1 MKITRFTTTPLTL
14 GKSLLRVETDA
25 GVEGWAEVPGRNNRV
40 FDGYLE
46 GVIAPVLVG
55 EDPRLIDRHWET
67 LALGREERFFKL
79 PGWVVGVVDVAL
91 WDLLGKDTGLPVHTL
106 MGGARRTTI
115 PLYWSTGSGWRMQ
128 PEEMLALVQDG
139 WERGF
144 RAFKIRMDWRGWRQ
158 DIDPEK
164 DFQLF
169 RLAREFLGG
178 GEYLG
183 FDANNGYSVSTAIQ
197 QGRRFEALGIDHFE
211 EPIPHYDLPGL
222 KQVSDALDVA
232 VSAGEQDAFR
242 WWFQNLVLL
251 GDPDILQPDILNAG
265 GPSEVK
271 RIFEMATTLDKP
283 VMPHSPQ
290 AGINSMASLHVY
302 ATVQNATRPHEFSI
316 EFSGPLDDVADLYG
330 EDVLPRD
337 GAMVLTDRAGLRDRA
352 QRRGAGASDGALT
365 GRGSPA
371 SRCASHAGT
380 RCYGNGM
387 FHNSAPIE
395 IRMNSIASARM
406 RCDVSPRRLRSS
418 DTSVG

>member
-1 MKITRFTTTPLTL
+1 MKITKITRTPLTI
-14 GKSLLRVETDA
+14 GKGLLRIQTDA
-25 GVEGWAEVPGRNNRV
+25 GVEGWAEIPGRNNAV
-40 FDGYLE
+40 FRAYLE
-46 GVIAPVLVG
+46 SAIGPALIG

-67 LALGREERFFKL
+67 LALGRDERAYKL

-91 WDLLGKDTGLPVHTL
+91 WDLLGKETGLPVHTL
-106 MGGARRTTI
+106 MGGAKRSTI

-128 PEEMLALVQDG
+128 PEEMLALVKDG
-139 WERGF
+139 WQRGF

-158 DIDPEK
+158 DVDPAK
-164 DFQLF
+164 DYELF
-169 RLAREFLGG
+169 KLARAYLSG

-183 FDANNGYSVSTAIQ
+183 FDANNGYSVSTAIA
-197 QGRRFEALGIDHFE
+197 QGRRFEQLGIDHFE

-251 GDPDILQPDILNAG
+251 GNPDILQPDILYAG

-271 RIFEMATTLDKP
+271 RIYEMATALNKP

-316 EFSGPLDDVADLYG
+316 EFSGPLDELAELYG
-330 EDVLPRD
+330 EDVLPKR
-337 GAMVLTDRAGLRDRA
+337 GEMRLTDKPGFGIALNEA
-352 QRRGAGASDGALT
+352 ALQRLT
-365 GRGSPA
+365 
-371 SRCASHAGT
+371 
-380 RCYGNGM
+380 
-387 FHNSAPIE
+387 
-395 IRMNSIASARM
+395 AR
-406 RCDVSPRRLRSS
+406 
-418 DTSVG
+418 

>member
-1 MKITRFTTTPLTL
+1 MKITAFTTTPLSL

-40 FDGYLE
+40 FDAYLE
-46 GVIAPVLVG
+46 GLIAPALIG
-55 EDPRLIDRHWET
+55 EGPRLIGRPWAT
-67 LALGREERFFKL
+67 LALGRDERFFKL
-79 PGWVVGVVDVAL
+79 PGWVVGIVDVAL
-91 WDLLGKDTGLPVHTL
+91 WDILGKDTGLPVHTL
-106 MGGARRTTI
+106 MGGARRTEI
-115 PLYWSTGSGWRMQ
+115 PLYWSVGSGWRMQ
-128 PEEMLALVQDG
+128 PEEMLALVRDG

-164 DFQLF
+164 DYQLF
-169 RLAREFLGG
+169 RLAREFLAG

-197 QGRRFEALGIDHFE
+197 QGRRFEELGIDHFE

-242 WWFQNLVLL
+242 WWFQQLVLL

-330 EDVLPRD
+330 EDILPRD
-337 GAMVLTDRAGLRDRA
+337 GAMTLTDRPGFGIRLNERA
-352 QRRGAGASDGALT
+352 LARLT
-365 GRGSPA
+365 VR
-371 SRCASHAGT
+371 
-380 RCYGNGM
+380 
-387 FHNSAPIE
+387 
-395 IRMNSIASARM
+395 
-406 RCDVSPRRLRSS
+406 
-418 DTSVG
+418 

>member
-1 MKITRFTTTPLTL
+1 MKITAFDTTPLSL

-46 GVIAPVLVG
+46 GVIAPVLIG

-67 LALGREERFFKL
+67 LALGRDERFFKL
-79 PGWVVGVVDVAL
+79 PGWVVGIVDVAL
-91 WDLLGKDTGLPVHTL
+91 WDILGKDTGLPVHTL

-128 PEEMLALVQDG
+128 PEDMLALVRDG

-169 RLAREFLGG
+169 RLAREFLAG

-197 QGRRFEALGIDHFE
+197 QGRRFEELGIDHFE

-242 WWFQNLVLL
+242 WWFQQLVSL

-330 EDVLPRD
+330 EAVLPRD
-337 GAMVLTDRAGLRDRA
+337 GAMTLTDRPGFGIELNE
-352 QRRGAGASDGALT
+352 QAL
-365 GRGSPA
+365 
-371 SRCASHAGT
+371 
-380 RCYGNGM
+380 
-387 FHNSAPIE
+387 
-395 IRMNSIASARM
+395 ARLTV
-406 RCDVSPRRLRSS
+406 R
-418 DTSVG
+418 